1 MRNNTYLK
9 TLARGSVLLTMAI
22 VAQEI
27 RLFLPLPPL
36 LSIIVVGTMLNA
48 IMVIA
53 VRYANLT
60 AAIIISV
67 VLPLFAFMQGHIII
81 PLMIPVIFLGNFV
94 LVLVCDKFWNKGVI
108 ILAPVL
114 KTFTL
119 YTLSRI
125 LLSMLGLQNKVV
137 DVILISM
144 GWPQLITA
152 ILGIIL
158 AMQLE
163 KRLTSV
169 QRTNQN

>member
-1 MRNNTYLK
+1 MGNNTYLR

-36 LSIIVVGTMLNA
+36 LSIIVIGTMLNA

-53 VRYANLT
+53 VRYASLT
-60 AAIIISV
+60 SAIIISAI
-67 VLPLFAFMQGHIII
+67 LPLFAFMQGHVII

-94 LVLVCDKFWNKGVI
+94 LVLVCDKFWGKGII

-114 KTFTL
+114 KTVTL
-119 YTLSRI
+119 YMLSRV

-137 DVILISM
+137 DAILLGM

-152 ILGIIL
+152 VLGIIL

-163 KRLTSV
+163 KRLIFV
-169 QRTNQN
+169 KK

>member
-1 MRNNTYLK
+1 MGNNTYLR

-36 LSIIVVGTMLNA
+36 LSIIVIGTMLNA
-48 IMVIA
+48 IMIIA

-60 AAIIISV
+60 AAIIISA
-67 VLPLFAFMQGHIII
+67 VLPLFAFMQGHVII
-81 PLMIPVIFLGNFV
+81 PLMIPVIFLGNLA
-94 LVLVCDKFWNKGVI
+94 LVLVCDKFWRKGVI
-108 ILAPVL
+108 IFAPVL
-114 KTFTL
+114 KTITL
-119 YTLSRI
+119 YVLSRT
-125 LLSMLGLQNKVV
+125 LLNMLGLQNKVA
-137 DVILISM
+137 DAILLSM

-169 QRTNQN
+169 K

>member
-9 TLARGSVLLTMAI
+9 ILARGSVLLTMAI

-36 LSIIVVGTMLNA
+36 LSIIVIGTMLNA

-60 AAIIISV
+60 AAVIISA
-67 VLPLFAFMQGHIII
+67 VLPLFAFMQGHVII

-94 LVLVCDKFWNKGVI
+94 LVLVCSKFWGKGI
-108 ILAPVL
+108 IIIAPVL

-119 YTLSRI
+119 YSLSRI
-125 LLSMLGLQNKVV
+125 LLGMLGLQNKVV
-137 DVILISM
+137 DAILLSM

-163 KRLTSV
+163 KRLIFV
-169 QRTNQN
+169 KK

>member
-1 MRNNTYLK
+1 MENKTYLR
-9 TLARGSVLLTMAI
+9 TLARGSVVLTMAI

-36 LSIIVVGTMLNA
+36 LSIIVIGTMLNA
-48 IMVIA
+48 IMIIA

-60 AAIIISV
+60 AAIIISA
-67 VLPLFAFMQGHIII
+67 VLPLFAFMQGHVII
-81 PLMIPVIFLGNFV
+81 PLMIPVIFLGNLA
-94 LVLVCDKFWNKGVI
+94 LVLVCDKFWRKGVI
-108 ILAPVL
+108 IFAPVL
-114 KTFTL
+114 KTITL
-119 YTLSRI
+119 YVLSRT
-125 LLSMLGLQNKVV
+125 LLNMLGLQNKVA
-137 DVILISM
+137 DAILLSM

-169 QRTNQN
+169 K

>member
-1 MRNNTYLK
+1 MGNNTYLR

-36 LSIIVVGTMLNA
+36 LSIIVIGTMLNA
-48 IMVIA
+48 IMVMA
-53 VRYANLT
+53 VRYASLT
-60 AAIIISV
+60 SAIIISA
-67 VLPLFAFMQGHIII
+67 VLPLFAFMQGHVII
-81 PLMIPVIFLGNFV
+81 PLMIPVIFLGNLV
-94 LVLVCDKFWNKGVI
+94 LVLVCDKFWGKSII

-114 KTFTL
+114 KTVTL
-119 YTLSRI
+119 YMLSRV

-137 DVILISM
+137 DAILLGM

-163 KRLTSV
+163 KRLIFV
-169 QRTNQN
+169 KK

>member
-1 MRNNTYLK
+1 MGNNTYLR

-36 LSIIVVGTMLNA
+36 LSIIVIGTMLNA
-48 IMVIA
+48 IMVMA
-53 VRYANLT
+53 VRYASLT
-60 AAIIISV
+60 SAIIISA
-67 VLPLFAFMQGHIII
+67 VLPLFAFMQGHVII
-81 PLMIPVIFLGNFV
+81 PLMIPVIFLGNLV
-94 LVLVCDKFWNKGVI
+94 LVLVCDKFWGKGII

-114 KTFTL
+114 KTVTL
-119 YTLSRI
+119 YMLSRV

-137 DVILISM
+137 DAILLGM

-163 KRLTSV
+163 KRLV
-169 QRTNQN
+169 FVKK

>member
-1 MRNNTYLK
+1 MGNNTYLR

-36 LSIIVVGTMLNA
+36 LSIIVIGTMLNA

-53 VRYANLT
+53 VRYASLT
-60 AAIIISV
+60 SAIIISAI
-67 VLPLFAFMQGHIII
+67 LPLFAFMQGHVII

-94 LVLVCDKFWNKGVI
+94 LVLVCDKFWGKGI
-108 ILAPVL
+108 IIIAPVL
-114 KTFTL
+114 KTVTL
-119 YTLSRI
+119 YMLSRV
-125 LLSMLGLQNKVV
+125 LFSMLGLQNKVV
-137 DVILISM
+137 DAILLGM

-163 KRLTSV
+163 KRLIFV
-169 QRTNQN
+169 KK

>member
-1 MRNNTYLK
+1 MVNNTYLK

-36 LSIIVVGTMLNA
+36 LSIIVIGTMLNA

-53 VRYANLT
+53 VRYASLT
-60 AAIIISV
+60 SAIIISAI
-67 VLPLFAFMQGHIII
+67 LPLFAFMQGHVII

-94 LVLVCDKFWNKGVI
+94 LVLVCDKFWGKGI
-108 ILAPVL
+108 IIIIIAPVL
-114 KTFTL
+114 KTVSL
-119 YTLSRI
+119 YMLSRA
-125 LLSMLGLQNKVV
+125 LFSMLGLQNKVV
-137 DVILISM
+137 DAILLGM

-163 KRLTSV
+163 KRLIFV
-169 QRTNQN
+169 KK

>member
-1 MRNNTYLK
+1 MGNNTYLR

-36 LSIIVVGTMLNA
+36 LSIIVIGTMLNA

-53 VRYANLT
+53 VRYASLT
-60 AAIIISV
+60 SAIIISAI
-67 VLPLFAFMQGHIII
+67 LPLFAFMQGHVII

-94 LVLVCDKFWNKGVI
+94 LVLVCDKFWGKGI
-108 ILAPVL
+108 IIIAPVL
-114 KTFTL
+114 KTVTL
-119 YTLSRI
+119 YMLSRA

-137 DVILISM
+137 DAILIGM

-163 KRLTSV
+163 KRIIFV
-169 QRTNQN
+169 KK

>member
-36 LSIIVVGTMLNA
+36 LSIIVIGTMLNA
-48 IMVIA
+48 IMVMA
-53 VRYANLT
+53 VRYASLT
-60 AAIIISV
+60 SAIIISA
-67 VLPLFAFMQGHIII
+67 VLPLFAFMQGHVII

-94 LVLVCDKFWNKGVI
+94 LVLVCDKFWGKGII

-114 KTFTL
+114 KTVTL
-119 YTLSRI
+119 YMLSRV

-137 DVILISM
+137 DAILLGM

-163 KRLTSV
+163 KRLV
-169 QRTNQN
+169 FVKK

>member
-9 TLARGSVLLTMAI
+9 TLARGSVLLTIAI

-27 RLFLPLPPL
+27 RVFLPLPPL
-36 LSIIVVGTMLNA
+36 LSIIVIGTMLNA

-60 AAIIISV
+60 AAVIISA
-67 VLPLFAFMQGHIII
+67 VLPLFAFMQGHVII

-94 LVLVCDKFWNKGVI
+94 LVLVCSKFWGKGI
-108 ILAPVL
+108 IIIAPVL

-119 YTLSRI
+119 YSLSRI
-125 LLSMLGLQNKVV
+125 LLGMLGLQNKVV
-137 DVILISM
+137 DAILLSM

-163 KRLTSV
+163 KRLIFV
-169 QRTNQN
+169 KK

>member
-1 MRNNTYLK
+1 MGNNTYLR

-36 LSIIVVGTMLNA
+36 LSIIVIGTMLNA

-53 VRYANLT
+53 VRYASLT
-60 AAIIISV
+60 SAIIISA
-67 VLPLFAFMQGHIII
+67 VLPLFAFMQGHVII

-94 LVLVCDKFWNKGVI
+94 LVLVCDKFWGKGI
-108 ILAPVL
+108 IIIAPVL
-114 KTFTL
+114 KTVSL
-119 YTLSRI
+119 YMLSRA
-125 LLSMLGLQNKVV
+125 LFSMLGLQNKVV
-137 DVILISM
+137 DAILLGM

-163 KRLTSV
+163 KRLIFV
-169 QRTNQN
+169 KK

>member
-1 MRNNTYLK
+1 MGNNTYLR

-36 LSIIVVGTMLNA
+36 LSIIVIGTMLNA

-53 VRYANLT
+53 VRYASLT
-60 AAIIISV
+60 SAIIISA
-67 VLPLFAFMQGHIII
+67 VLPLFAFMQGHVII
-81 PLMIPVIFLGNFV
+81 PLMIPVIFLGKLV
-94 LVLVCDKFWNKGVI
+94 LVLVCDKFWGKGII

-114 KTFTL
+114 KTVTL
-119 YTLSRI
+119 YMLSRV

-137 DVILISM
+137 DAILLGM

-163 KRLTSV
+163 KRLV
-169 QRTNQN
+169 FVKK

>member
-1 MRNNTYLK
+1 MGNNTYLR

-36 LSIIVVGTMLNA
+36 LSIIVIGTMLNA
-48 IMVIA
+48 IMVMA
-53 VRYANLT
+53 VRYASLT
-60 AAIIISV
+60 SAIIISA
-67 VLPLFAFMQGHIII
+67 VLPLFAFMQGHVII
-81 PLMIPVIFLGNFV
+81 PLMIPVIFLGNLV
-94 LVLVCDKFWNKGVI
+94 LVLVCDKFWGKSII

-114 KTFTL
+114 KTVTL
-119 YTLSRI
+119 YMLSRV
-125 LLSMLGLQNKVV
+125 LLSMLGLQNKLV
-137 DVILISM
+137 DAILLGM

-163 KRLTSV
+163 KRLV
-169 QRTNQN
+169 FVKK

>member
-1 MRNNTYLK
+1 MGNNTYLR

-36 LSIIVVGTMLNA
+36 LSIIVIGTMLNA
-48 IMVIA
+48 IMVMA
-53 VRYANLT
+53 VRYASLT
-60 AAIIISV
+60 SAIIISA
-67 VLPLFAFMQGHIII
+67 VLPLFAFMQGHVII

-94 LVLVCDKFWNKGVI
+94 LVLVCDKFWGKGII

-114 KTFTL
+114 KTVTL
-119 YTLSRI
+119 YMLSRV
-125 LLSMLGLQNKVV
+125 LLSMLGLQNKLV
-137 DVILISM
+137 DAILLGM

-163 KRLTSV
+163 KRLIFV
-169 QRTNQN
+169 KK

>member
-36 LSIIVVGTMLNA
+36 LSIIVIGTMLNA
-48 IMVIA
+48 IMVMA
-53 VRYANLT
+53 VRYASLT
-60 AAIIISV
+60 SAIIISA
-67 VLPLFAFMQGHIII
+67 VLPLFAFMQGHVII
-81 PLMIPVIFLGNFV
+81 PLMIPVIFLGNLV
-94 LVLVCDKFWNKGVI
+94 LVLVCDKFWGKGII

-114 KTFTL
+114 KTVTL
-119 YTLSRI
+119 YMLSRV

-137 DVILISM
+137 DAILLGM

-163 KRLTSV
+163 KRLIFV
-169 QRTNQN
+169 KK

>member
-1 MRNNTYLK
+1 VENKTYLR

-36 LSIIVVGTMLNA
+36 LSIIVIGTMLNA
-48 IMVIA
+48 IMIIA

-60 AAIIISV
+60 AAIIISA
-67 VLPLFAFMQGHIII
+67 VLPLFAFMQGHVII
-81 PLMIPVIFLGNFV
+81 PLMIPVIFLGNLA
-94 LVLVCDKFWNKGVI
+94 LVLVCDKFWRKGVI
-108 ILAPVL
+108 IFAPVL
-114 KTFTL
+114 KTITL
-119 YTLSRI
+119 YVLSRT
-125 LLSMLGLQNKVV
+125 LLNMLGLQNKVA
-137 DVILISM
+137 DAILLSM

-169 QRTNQN
+169 K

>member
-1 MRNNTYLK
+1 MGNNTYLR

-36 LSIIVVGTMLNA
+36 LSIIVIGTMLNA
-48 IMVIA
+48 IMVMA
-53 VRYANLT
+53 VRYASLT
-60 AAIIISV
+60 SAIIISA
-67 VLPLFAFMQGHIII
+67 VLPLFAFMQGHVII

-94 LVLVCDKFWNKGVI
+94 LVLVCDKFWGKGI
-108 ILAPVL
+108 IIAPVL
-114 KTFTL
+114 KTVTL
-119 YTLSRI
+119 YMLSRV

-137 DVILISM
+137 DAILLGM

-163 KRLTSV
+163 KRLV
-169 QRTNQN
+169 FVKK

>member
-1 MRNNTYLK
+1 MGNNTYLR

-36 LSIIVVGTMLNA
+36 LSIIVIGTMLNA
-48 IMVIA
+48 IMVMA
-53 VRYANLT
+53 VRYASLT
-60 AAIIISV
+60 SAIIISA
-67 VLPLFAFMQGHIII
+67 VLPLFAFMQGHVII

-94 LVLVCDKFWNKGVI
+94 LVLVCDKFWGKGII

-114 KTFTL
+114 KTVTL
-119 YTLSRI
+119 YMLSRV

-137 DVILISM
+137 DAILLGM

-163 KRLTSV
+163 KRLV
-169 QRTNQN
+169 FVKK

>member
-1 MRNNTYLK
+1 MGKNTYLR

-36 LSIIVVGTMLNA
+36 LSIIVIGTMLNA

-53 VRYANLT
+53 VRYASLT
-60 AAIIISV
+60 SAIIISAI
-67 VLPLFAFMQGHIII
+67 LPLFAFMQGHVII

-94 LVLVCDKFWNKGVI
+94 LVLVCDKFWGKGI
-108 ILAPVL
+108 IIIAPVL
-114 KTFTL
+114 KTVSL
-119 YTLSRI
+119 YMLSRA
-125 LLSMLGLQNKVV
+125 LFSMLGLQNKVV
-137 DVILISM
+137 DAILLGM

-163 KRLTSV
+163 KRLIFV
-169 QRTNQN
+169 KK

>member
-1 MRNNTYLK
+1 MGNNTYLR

-36 LSIIVVGTMLNA
+36 LSIIVIGTMLNA

-53 VRYANLT
+53 VRYASLT
-60 AAIIISV
+60 SAIIISA
-67 VLPLFAFMQGHIII
+67 VLPLFAFMQGHVII

-94 LVLVCDKFWNKGVI
+94 LVLVCDKFWGKGII

-114 KTFTL
+114 KTVTL
-119 YTLSRI
+119 YMLSRA
-125 LLSMLGLQNKVV
+125 LFSMLGLQNKVV
-137 DVILISM
+137 DAILLGM

-163 KRLTSV
+163 KRLIFV
-169 QRTNQN
+169 KK

>member
-1 MRNNTYLK
+1 MGNNTYLR

-36 LSIIVVGTMLNA
+36 LSIIVIGTMLNA

-53 VRYANLT
+53 VRYASLT
-60 AAIIISV
+60 SAIIISAI
-67 VLPLFAFMQGHIII
+67 LPLFAFMQGHVII
-81 PLMIPVIFLGNFV
+81 PLMIPVIFLGNLV
-94 LVLVCDKFWNKGVI
+94 LVLVCDKFWGKGII

-114 KTFTL
+114 KTVTL
-119 YTLSRI
+119 YMLSRA
-125 LLSMLGLQNKVV
+125 LFSMLGLQNKVV
-137 DVILISM
+137 DAILLGM

-163 KRLTSV
+163 KRLIFV
-169 QRTNQN
+169 KK

>member
-1 MRNNTYLK
+1 MVNNTYLK

-36 LSIIVVGTMLNA
+36 LSIIVIGTMLNA

-53 VRYANLT
+53 ARYANLT
-60 AAIIISV
+60 AAIIISA
-67 VLPLFAFMQGHIII
+67 VLPLFAFMQGHVII

-94 LVLVCDKFWNKGVI
+94 LVLVCDKFWGKGI
-108 ILAPVL
+108 IIIAPVL
-114 KTFTL
+114 KTVSL
-119 YTLSRI
+119 YMLSRA
-125 LLSMLGLQNKVV
+125 LFSMLGLQNKVV
-137 DVILISM
+137 DAILLGM

-163 KRLTSV
+163 KRLIFV
-169 QRTNQN
+169 KK

>member
-1 MRNNTYLK
+1 MGNNTYLR

-36 LSIIVVGTMLNA
+36 LSIIVIGTMLNA

-53 VRYANLT
+53 VRYASLT
-60 AAIIISV
+60 SAIIISA
-67 VLPLFAFMQGHIII
+67 VLPLFAFMQGHVII
-81 PLMIPVIFLGNFV
+81 PLMIPVIFLGNLV
-94 LVLVCDKFWNKGVI
+94 LVLVCDKFSGKGII

-114 KTFTL
+114 KTVTL
-119 YTLSRI
+119 YMLSRV

-137 DVILISM
+137 DAILLGM

-163 KRLTSV
+163 KRLIFV
-169 QRTNQN
+169 KK

>member
-1 MRNNTYLK
+1 MGNNTYLR

-36 LSIIVVGTMLNA
+36 LSIIVIGTMLNA

-53 VRYANLT
+53 VRYASLT
-60 AAIIISV
+60 SAIIISV
-67 VLPLFAFMQGHIII
+67 VLPLFAFMQGHVII

-94 LVLVCDKFWNKGVI
+94 LVLVCDKFWGKGI
-108 ILAPVL
+108 IIIAPVL
-114 KTFTL
+114 KTVSL
-119 YTLSRI
+119 YMLSRA
-125 LLSMLGLQNKVV
+125 LFSMLGLQNKVV
-137 DVILISM
+137 DAILLGM

-163 KRLTSV
+163 KRLV
-169 QRTNQN
+169 FVKK

>member
-1 MRNNTYLK
+1 MGNNTYLR

-36 LSIIVVGTMLNA
+36 LSIIVIGTMLNA

-53 VRYANLT
+53 VRYASLT
-60 AAIIISV
+60 SAIIISA
-67 VLPLFAFMQGHIII
+67 VLPLFAFMQGHVII

-94 LVLVCDKFWNKGVI
+94 LVLVCDKLWGKGII

-114 KTFTL
+114 KTVTL
-119 YTLSRI
+119 YMLSRV

-137 DVILISM
+137 DAILLGM

-163 KRLTSV
+163 KRLV
-169 QRTNQN
+169 FVKK

>member
-1 MRNNTYLK
+1 MGNNTYLR

-36 LSIIVVGTMLNA
+36 LSIIVIGTMLNA

-53 VRYANLT
+53 VRYASLT
-60 AAIIISV
+60 SAIIISA
-67 VLPLFAFMQGHIII
+67 VLPLFAFMQGHVII

-94 LVLVCDKFWNKGVI
+94 LVLVCDKFWGKSII

-114 KTFTL
+114 KTVTL
-119 YTLSRI
+119 YMLSRV
-125 LLSMLGLQNKVV
+125 LLSMLGLQNKLV
-137 DVILISM
+137 DAILLGM

-163 KRLTSV
+163 KRLIFV
-169 QRTNQN
+169 KK

>member
-1 MRNNTYLK
+1 M
-9 TLARGSVLLTMAI
+9 LTMAI

-36 LSIIVVGTMLNA
+36 LSIIVIGTMLNA

-53 VRYANLT
+53 VRYASLT
-60 AAIIISV
+60 SAIIISAI
-67 VLPLFAFMQGHIII
+67 LPLFAFMQGHVII

-94 LVLVCDKFWNKGVI
+94 LVLVCDKFWGKSII

-114 KTFTL
+114 KTVTL
-119 YTLSRI
+119 YMLSRV
-125 LLSMLGLQNKVV
+125 LLSMLGLQNKLV
-137 DVILISM
+137 DAILLGM

-163 KRLTSV
+163 KRLIFV
-169 QRTNQN
+169 KK

>member
-1 MRNNTYLK
+1 MGNNTYLR

-36 LSIIVVGTMLNA
+36 LSIIVIGTMLNA

-53 VRYANLT
+53 VRYASLT
-60 AAIIISV
+60 SAIIISAI
-67 VLPLFAFMQGHIII
+67 LPLFAFMQGHVII

-94 LVLVCDKFWNKGVI
+94 LVLVCDKFWGKGII

-114 KTFTL
+114 KTVTL
-119 YTLSRI
+119 YMLSRV

-137 DVILISM
+137 DAILLGM

-163 KRLTSV
+163 KRLV
-169 QRTNQN
+169 FVKK

>member
-1 MRNNTYLK
+1 MGNNTYLR

-36 LSIIVVGTMLNA
+36 LSIIVIGTMLNA
-48 IMVIA
+48 IMVMA
-53 VRYANLT
+53 VRYASLT
-60 AAIIISV
+60 SAIIISA
-67 VLPLFAFMQGHIII
+67 VLPLFAFMQGHVII
-81 PLMIPVIFLGNFV
+81 PLMIPVIFLGNLV
-94 LVLVCDKFWNKGVI
+94 LVLVCDKFWGKSII

-114 KTFTL
+114 KTVTL
-119 YTLSRI
+119 YMLSRV

-137 DVILISM
+137 DAILLGM

-163 KRLTSV
+163 KRLV
-169 QRTNQN
+169 FVKK

>member
-1 MRNNTYLK
+1 MGNNTYLR

-36 LSIIVVGTMLNA
+36 LSIIVIGTMLNA
-48 IMVIA
+48 IMVMA
-53 VRYANLT
+53 VRYASLT
-60 AAIIISV
+60 SAIIISA
-67 VLPLFAFMQGHIII
+67 VLPLFAFMQGHVII
-81 PLMIPVIFLGNFV
+81 PLMIPVIFLGNLV
-94 LVLVCDKFWNKGVI
+94 LVLVCDKFWGKGII

-114 KTFTL
+114 KTVTL
-119 YTLSRI
+119 YMLSRV

-137 DVILISM
+137 DAILLGM

-163 KRLTSV
+163 RRLIFV
-169 QRTNQN
+169 KK

>member
-36 LSIIVVGTMLNA
+36 LSIIVIGTMLNA

-53 VRYANLT
+53 VRYANLP
-60 AAIIISV
+60 AAVMISAI
-67 VLPLFAFMQGHIII
+67 LPLFAFMQGHVIV

-94 LVLVCDKFWNKGVI
+94 LVLICDRFWGKGAI

-119 YTLSRI
+119 YMLSKI
-125 LLSMLGLQNKVV
+125 LLSVLGLQNKVV
-137 DVILISM
+137 DAILLRM

-163 KRLTSV
+163 KRLISIK
-169 QRTNQN
+169 NNNS

>member
-1 MRNNTYLK
+1 MGNNTYLR

-36 LSIIVVGTMLNA
+36 LSIIVIGTMLNA
-48 IMVIA
+48 IMVMA
-53 VRYANLT
+53 VRYASLT
-60 AAIIISV
+60 SAIIISA
-67 VLPLFAFMQGHIII
+67 VLPLFAFMQGHVII
-81 PLMIPVIFLGNFV
+81 PLMIPVIFRGNFV
-94 LVLVCDKFWNKGVI
+94 LVLVCDKFWGKGII

-114 KTFTL
+114 KTVTL
-119 YTLSRI
+119 YMLSRV

-137 DVILISM
+137 DAILLGM

-163 KRLTSV
+163 KRLV
-169 QRTNQN
+169 FVKK

>member
-1 MRNNTYLK
+1 MGNNTYLR

-36 LSIIVVGTMLNA
+36 LSIIVIGTMLNA

-53 VRYANLT
+53 VRYASLT
-60 AAIIISV
+60 SAIIISAI
-67 VLPLFAFMQGHIII
+67 LPLFAFMQGHVII
-81 PLMIPVIFLGNFV
+81 PLMIPVIFLGNLV
-94 LVLVCDKFWNKGVI
+94 LVLVCDKFWGKSII

-114 KTFTL
+114 KTVTL
-119 YTLSRI
+119 YMLSRV

-137 DVILISM
+137 DAILLGM

-163 KRLTSV
+163 KRLIFV
-169 QRTNQN
+169 KK

>member
-1 MRNNTYLK
+1 MGNNTYLR

-36 LSIIVVGTMLNA
+36 LSIIVIGTMLNA

-53 VRYANLT
+53 VRYASLT
-60 AAIIISV
+60 SAIIISA
-67 VLPLFAFMQGHIII
+67 VLPLFAFMQGHVII

-94 LVLVCDKFWNKGVI
+94 LVLVCDKFWGKGI
-108 ILAPVL
+108 IIIAPVL
-114 KTFTL
+114 KTVTL
-119 YTLSRI
+119 YMLSRV
-125 LLSMLGLQNKVV
+125 LLSMLGLQNKLV
-137 DVILISM
+137 DAILLGM

-163 KRLTSV
+163 KRLIFV
-169 QRTNQN
+169 KK

>member
-1 MRNNTYLK
+1 MGNNTYLR

-36 LSIIVVGTMLNA
+36 LSIIVIGTMLNA
-48 IMVIA
+48 IMVMA
-53 VRYANLT
+53 VRYASLT
-60 AAIIISV
+60 SAIIISA
-67 VLPLFAFMQGHIII
+67 VLPLFAFMQGHVII
-81 PLMIPVIFLGNFV
+81 PLMIPVIFLGNLV
-94 LVLVCDKFWNKGVI
+94 LVLVCDKFWGKGII

-114 KTFTL
+114 KTVTL
-119 YTLSRI
+119 YMLSRV

-137 DVILISM
+137 DAILLGM

-152 ILGIIL
+152 IFGIIL

-163 KRLTSV
+163 KSLTSV
-169 QRTNQN
+169 KK

>member
-1 MRNNTYLK
+1 MANNTYLR

-27 RLFLPLPPL
+27 RLFLPLTPL
-36 LSIIVVGTMLNA
+36 LSIIVIGTMLNA

-53 VRYANLT
+53 VRYASLT
-60 AAIIISV
+60 SAIIISA
-67 VLPLFAFMQGHIII
+67 VLPLFAFMQGHVII
-81 PLMIPVIFLGNFV
+81 PLMIPVVFLGNFV
-94 LVLVCDKFWNKGVI
+94 LVLVCDKFWGKGII

-114 KTFTL
+114 KTVTL
-119 YTLSRI
+119 YMLSRV

-137 DVILISM
+137 DAILLSM

-163 KRLTSV
+163 KRLV
-169 QRTNQN
+169 FVKK

>member
-1 MRNNTYLK
+1 MGNNTYLR

-36 LSIIVVGTMLNA
+36 LSIIVIGTMLNA

-53 VRYANLT
+53 VRYASLT
-60 AAIIISV
+60 SAIIISA
-67 VLPLFAFMQGHIII
+67 VLPLFAFMQGHVII
-81 PLMIPVIFLGNFV
+81 PLMIPVIFLGNLV
-94 LVLVCDKFWNKGVI
+94 LVLVCDKFGGKGII

-114 KTFTL
+114 KTVTL
-119 YTLSRI
+119 YMLSRV

-137 DVILISM
+137 DAILLGM

-163 KRLTSV
+163 KRLIFV
-169 QRTNQN
+169 KK